1 MLKNI
6 KLIHVNAV
14 HSPRID
20 GCRVH
25 ERRGEHNTARWA
37 EGMLDDLPVE
47 VVRRQLVPRSLRE
60 LEELTGD
67 IAIHIQRI
75 GKRCNECLRVLR
87 RLTC

>member
-25 ERRGEHNTARWA
+25 ERRGEHNTTRWA

-60 LEELTGD
+60 LERPFAN
-67 IAIHIQRI
+67 IPA
-75 GKRCNECLRVLR
+75 RV
-87 RLTC
+87 